1 MGILSS
7 PGSDG
12 LDTNISHR
20 LLSTVEPNS
29 FFPSRPSP
37 VFYEI
42 PPVWAAPHHTL
53 GTRPLSASLVNHP
66 LDRESGKA

>member
-29 FFPSRPSP
+29 FFLPDLIRYFMKSLLCGL
-37 VFYEI
+37 
-42 PPVWAAPHHTL
+42 PHTIL

-66 LDRESGKA
+66 LDPC